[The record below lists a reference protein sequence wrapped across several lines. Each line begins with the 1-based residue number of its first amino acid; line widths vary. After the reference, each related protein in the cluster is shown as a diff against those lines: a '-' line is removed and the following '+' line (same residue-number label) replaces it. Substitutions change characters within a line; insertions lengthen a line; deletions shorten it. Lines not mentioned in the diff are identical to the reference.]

1 MRLPE
6 LKPIPS
12 RVTQLD
18 VFNGINDNVF
28 IPEGYFKDMKN
39 MSSDYYPALGQRAVR
54 DKYTL
59 NGNINGAVELNG
71 NLYTVIGTKLYKNNA
86 EVSGYT
92 LSDSRKK
99 LLIYGAY
106 IAIFPD
112 NVLYNTEWKSG
123 DEGQQWTKM
132 SYTKSPEDKTSID
145 NSALPYMYLSDED
158 GNPYAV
164 MPYTFSLNHGT
175 KPTDVQVKKFVNG
188 LDNFIPAYVGNH
200 VKNVNVLHGAQW
212 QVKHYGSDNC
222 KYPVGAIYFNSNK
235 KLSIG
240 YWNNMMSAWTCP
252 DLYITWWWRT
262 GEGNAKDLEKAIRP
276 GDFIKLEVTAS
287 DKKSKLKETDTYN
300 ARWKL
305 YNHFSNNYVK
315 VEKIKTGKR
324 EDGTYDVGIV
334 FKETGVEYLNYLSK
348 ENNKDYFTF
357 EYCDIDD
364 NEANPGQEIKL
375 VNAIKST
382 TPKILRTPYPW
393 GTSNKTGYMYG
404 YNHLTIKKDLPEM
417 DFVTV
422 CDNRIW
428 GCSNKEHE
436 IYACKL
442 GDPTSWYVYAGL
454 SSDSYAVTIGSE
466 GKFTAAYT
474 YKGTPYFFKENMI
487 IAVYGN
493 RPGNYQIGEIL
504 CSGVEAGSEDSI
516 SYLDGYLYFKT
527 RQGVVKFNGSST
539 GLISEELGKKVFK
552 NAKAC
557 AGDSKYFISMT
568 ENTVNRLFV
577 YDSKKELWHIEDN
590 LLPDFFFKY
599 GTSVFAV
606 RRTAK
611 EIYRIDGLDNL
622 SGRLP
627 GATKALEIPD
637 YETVG
642 DIKLYNRGVNWYAET
657 GKIESG
663 SVNTKYI
670 QRLRIRYELDER
682 AVLTVKVRYDNE
694 DDWMEVYTREGR
706 KNEGIVSIAF
716 RPRRCEKF
724 RLRLEGEGRCLIHNV
739 QRIVNEGSD
748 MTHGNF

>member
-175 KPTDVQVKKFVNG
+175 KPTDVQVKKFVDG

-315 VEKIKTGKR
+315 VEKIKTA
-324 EDGTYDVGIV
+324 V
-334 FKETGVEYLNYLSK
+334 
-348 ENNKDYFTF
+348 
-357 EYCDIDD
+357 
-364 NEANPGQEIKL
+364 
-375 VNAIKST
+375 
-382 TPKILRTPYPW
+382 KI
-393 GTSNKTGYMYG
+393 
-404 YNHLTIKKDLPEM
+404 
-417 DFVTV
+417 
-422 CDNRIW
+422 
-428 GCSNKEHE
+428 
-436 IYACKL
+436 
-442 GDPTSWYVYAGL
+442 
-454 SSDSYAVTIGSE
+454 
-466 GKFTAAYT
+466 
-474 YKGTPYFFKENMI
+474 
-487 IAVYGN
+487 
-493 RPGNYQIGEIL
+493 
-504 CSGVEAGSEDSI
+504 
-516 SYLDGYLYFKT
+516 
-527 RQGVVKFNGSST
+527 
-539 GLISEELGKKVFK
+539 
-552 NAKAC
+552 
-557 AGDSKYFISMT
+557 
-568 ENTVNRLFV
+568 
-577 YDSKKELWHIEDN
+577 
-590 LLPDFFFKY
+590 
-599 GTSVFAV
+599 
-606 RRTAK
+606 
-611 EIYRIDGLDNL
+611 
-622 SGRLP
+622 
-627 GATKALEIPD
+627 
-637 YETVG
+637 
-642 DIKLYNRGVNWYAET
+642 
-657 GKIESG
+657 
-663 SVNTKYI
+663 
-670 QRLRIRYELDER
+670 
-682 AVLTVKVRYDNE
+682 
-694 DDWMEVYTREGR
+694 
-706 KNEGIVSIAF
+706 
-716 RPRRCEKF
+716 
-724 RLRLEGEGRCLIHNV
+724 
-739 QRIVNEGSD
+739 
-748 MTHGNF
+748 

>member
-6 LKPIPS
+6 LKAIPS
-12 RVTQLD
+12 RVTQIN

-71 NLYTVIGTKLYKNNA
+71 NLYTVVGTSLYKNGTV
-86 EVSGYT
+86 VSGYNLT
-92 LSDSRKK
+92 DSKKK

-132 SYTKSPEDKTSID
+132 SYTKSPADKTSTS
-145 NSALPYMYLSDED
+145 NNVLPYMYLSDED

-164 MPYTFSLNHGT
+164 MSYKKRLSHGESD
-175 KPTDVQVKKFVNG
+175 PAVKEFIEG
-188 LDNFIPAYVGNH
+188 LSNYIPAYVGNH

-212 QVKHYGSDNC
+212 QVKEHSSDNV
-222 KYPVGAIYFNSNK
+222 KYPMGAIYHGSNK

-240 YWNNMMSAWTCP
+240 YWNSLLSTWTSP
-252 DLYITWWWRT
+252 DLYITWWWHT
-262 GEGNAKDLEKAIRP
+262 GEANAKELKQTIKP
-276 GDFIKLEVTAS
+276 GDFIQLEVTTS
-287 DKKSKLKETDTYN
+287 DKKTKLKETDTYN

-305 YNHFSNNYVK
+305 YDHFSNNYVC
-315 VEKIKTGKR
+315 VEKIKIAQAS
-324 EDGTYDVGIV
+324 DGIYDVGIV

-348 ENNKDYFTF
+348 ENNSEYFSF
-357 EYCDIDD
+357 EYVDI
-364 NEANPGQEIKL
+364 EEGKTSGIKETNPK
-375 VNAIKST
+375 V
-382 TPKILRTPYPW
+382 LRTPYPW
-393 GTSNKTGYMYG
+393 GIGEGKKYMYG
-404 YNHLTIKKDLPEM
+404 YNHLTIKKDLPEI

-539 GLISEELGKKVFK
+539 GLISEELGKKVYK

-590 LLPDFFFKY
+590 LYPDYFFKY

-611 EIYRIDGLDNL
+611 EIYRVDGLDNL
-622 SGRLP
+622 SGKLP
-627 GATKALEIPD
+627 DMTKAMEIPD

-642 DIKLYNRGVNWYAET
+642 DIKLYNRGIDWYAET

-670 QRLRIRYELDER
+670 QRLGIRYELEER

-724 RLRLEGEGRCLIHNV
+724 RLRLEGEGRCLIHNI